1 MNEYFKFIAICPQ
14 CGAKESRNRFSV
26 DQLGI
31 SVGVVECLRCGILY
45 KTRMPTAKLM
55 NLIYSDTYTHFSQVG
70 EHDGDPDTHASRI
83 DRLGNPNKNNNRHLD
98 YGCGSGSFVT
108 AAIASGWDS
117 YGCDPFLS
125 TNLISSDSESRLFKI
140 GSEDPSLKKTLGEFD
155 IISLWAVT
163 EHMED
168 ITNTFKSLTELL
180 KPGGRIIFNWP
191 YGNSYAARRNGNK
204 WLMSMLVEHLTFATK
219 KSVNHLEVEINM
231 SIEELIIC
239 GSPYP
244 FGLSSNPSLDD
255 QGVSGID
262 MTHIDTGAKPSAAPG
277 TYRGRLSLSGSAK
290 YLLGLLRSLLLGE
303 STNGLLANCT
313 RKIIQFARAGDHLQV
328 ILVKK

>member
-1 MNEYFKFIAICPQ
+1 MNEYFKFIALCPQ
-14 CGAKESRNRFSV
+14 CGGKESKNRFSV

-31 SVGVVECLRCGILY
+31 SVGVDECLRCGILY

-70 EHDGDPDTHASRI
+70 GHDDDPETHASRI

-108 AAIASGWDS
+108 AAIGSGWDS
-117 YGCDPFLS
+117 YGCDPFLP
-125 TNLISSDSESRLFKI
+125 TNLISSDSENRFFKI

-168 ITNTFKSLTELL
+168 ITNTFKSLYELL

-204 WLMSMLVEHLTFATK
+204 WFMSMLVEHLTFATK
-219 KSVNHLEVEINM
+219 KSVNHLSVEINM
-231 SIEELIIC
+231 SIQELIIC

-244 FGLSSNPSLDD
+244 FGLSNNPSLDD
-255 QGVSGID
+255 QGVSEVD
-262 MTHIDTGAKPSAAPG
+262 LAHKNNGAKPSTAIATNPA
-277 TYRGRLSLSGSAK
+277 RLSLSGTAK
-290 YLLGLLRSLLLGE
+290 YLLGLLRSLLLGK
-303 STNGLLANCT
+303 STNGLLANCA
-313 RKIIQFARAGDHLQV
+313 RKIIHLVRAGDHLQV
-328 ILVKK
+328 IFVKK